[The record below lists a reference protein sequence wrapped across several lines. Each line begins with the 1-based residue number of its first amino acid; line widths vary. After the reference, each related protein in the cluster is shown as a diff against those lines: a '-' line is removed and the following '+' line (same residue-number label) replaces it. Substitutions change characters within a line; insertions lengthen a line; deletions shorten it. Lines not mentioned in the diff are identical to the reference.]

1 MELSVAATM
10 ARELLAEHG
19 LDDWGLGFDR
29 ARRRAGCCR
38 FGYKVISLSMPLT
51 AIHPDDDV
59 RETVLHEIAHALVGP
74 GHGHDEAWRAQA
86 VAIGSKGER
95 CLADDV
101 PTLPGRFTG
110 TCPQGHQVARH
121 KRATRVTSCS
131 TCSHS
136 FDHRSLLTWAIG
148 DVSIRMLP
156 TYVADLVRIVDST
169 GSSIAQEQLD
179 LDAAL
184 GGGRGHRSV
193 AALGQ
198 RLAPGTRVR
207 LRAEAGKY
215 AGQEGVVLGWS
226 RTKYKIRCDG
236 STLQV
241 PPALLAVHDAT

>member
-1 MELSVAATM
+1 
-10 ARELLAEHG
+10 
-19 LDDWGLGFDR
+19 
-29 ARRRAGCCR
+29 
-38 FGYKVISLSMPLT
+38 VISLSMPLT

-59 RETVLHEIAHALVGP
+59 RETVLHEIARALVGP

-121 KRATRVTSCS
+121 KRPTRVTSCS

-169 GSSIAQEQLD
+169 GSSIA
-179 LDAAL
+179 
-184 GGGRGHRSV
+184 RSSWTSMPPSV
-193 AALGQ
+193 AVAAIAPLPPRGSGLLQGPVCACGLKLGNT
-198 RLAPGTRVR
+198 PGRK
-207 LRAEAGKY
+207 A
-215 AGQEGVVLGWS
+215 
-226 RTKYKIRCDG
+226 
-236 STLQV
+236 
-241 PPALLAVHDAT
+241 